1 MQVEAQPRARGAVRL
16 TAKAVGGAT
25 KLDRLRQQGA
35 LKLILPTLFRDD
47 LEAVLVNTSG
57 GVTGGDELSVEVT
70 AREGTTV
77 SVTTQAA
84 ERLYRAQPGECARIS
99 NRVDVEAGARLN
111 WLPQETILFDRCS
124 ARRTLDVEL
133 AVGAAFLMVE
143 SLIFG
148 RAAMGEVLRA
158 ADFNDRIAIRRT
170 GVPVYLDG
178 VDLRGDVARQMMAP
192 ACGAGAQA
200 VSSIV
205 LVHPQAAAF
214 LAPLRAMLPFAAGAS
229 LIAEDVLVMRVV
241 AADGFALRE
250 TLVPVLMLLNETLLP
265 KSWRL

>member
-1 MQVEAQPRARGAVRL
+1 VEAQPRARGAVRL

-170 GVPVYLDG
+170 GVPGRCCAADDG
-178 VDLRGDVARQMMAP
+178 PGLR
-192 ACGAGAQA
+192 CG
-200 VSSIV
+200 
-205 LVHPQAAAF
+205 
-214 LAPLRAMLPFAAGAS
+214 RASGQFNRAGAS
-229 LIAEDVLVMRVV
+229 TGGGILGAV
-241 AADGFALRE
+241 AGDAALCCGCQPDCRGCVGHAGGCSRWVCVARDTCAGADAFE
-250 TLVPVLMLLNETLLP
+250 
-265 KSWRL
+265 

>member
-1 MQVEAQPRARGAVRL
+1 METQPRARGAVRL
-16 TAKAVGGAT
+16 AAKAVGSIT
-25 KLDRLRQQGA
+25 KLDQLRQQGA
-35 LKLILPTLFRDD
+35 LKLVLPTLFRDD

-57 GVTGGDELSVEVT
+57 GVTGGDKLDVAVT
-70 AREGTTV
+70 AGARTTV

-84 ERLYRAQPGECARIS
+84 ERIYRAQPRECARIT
-99 NRVDVEAGARLN
+99 NRLRVEQGARLN
-111 WLPQETILFDRCS
+111 WLPQETILFDHC
-124 ARRTLDVEL
+124 ACRRTLDVDLEVD
-133 AVGAAFLMVE
+133 ATFLMVE

-148 RAAMGEVLRA
+148 RAAMGEVLSA
-158 ADFNDRIAIRRT
+158 ADFRDRIAIRRA

-178 VDLRGDVARQMMAP
+178 VDLQGNVARQMMAP

-214 LAPLRAMLPFAAGAS
+214 LAPLRAVLPLSAGAS
-229 LIAEDVLVMRVV
+229 LIAQDVLVMRLV
-241 AADGFALRE
+241 AADGFALRQ
-250 TLVPVLMLLNETLLP
+250 TLVPALMLLNETLLP